1 MIFKHAKGTNL
12 FSSPSASQQFEGHG
26 ADDLNNELTQALQRV
41 LGGPQCGI
49 NFEKLCIIKGQ
60 QCWIVYIDAMVQ
72 LILQIHAFAMVW
84 SCSVL
89 TNGISYI

>member
-1 MIFKHAKGTNL
+1 MVRFYSFLVTADSEL
-12 FSSPSASQQFEGHG
+12 FLTCLSTLLSSPSASQQFEGHG

-60 QCWIVYIDAMVQ
+60 QCWIVYIDAMVKP
-72 LILQIHAFAMVW
+72 
-84 SCSVL
+84 
-89 TNGISYI
+89 

>member
-72 LILQIHAFAMVW
+72 LILQIHAFAMV
-84 SCSVL
+84 
-89 TNGISYI
+89 